1 VPYVAVDEARNATVI
16 DVGAIIRDL
25 ASDLQRTPLIASDS
39 VRGVLL
45 RIEGDEEPHPPHQHP
60 EADEAMLVMEGRG
73 LFTVGSEP
81 GFVAG
86 PGSLVWVPRGIV
98 HRIQVAGPEALVWLS
113 IVAPNPNAP
122 DDAVEVTG

>member
-1 VPYVAVDEARNATVI
+1 MPYVAVDEARNATVI
-16 DVGAIIRDL
+16 DVGGAIREL
-25 ASDLQRTPLIASDS
+25 AAGLQRTPLIASDT

-45 RIEGDEEPHPPHQHP
+45 RIEGDEEPHRPHQHP

-86 PGSLVWVPRGIV
+86 PGSLVWVPRGVV